1 MFLRN
6 LKKLLA
12 KDKAPQDLTQKNE
25 QAISK
30 LKIPKDPVERNL
42 EGQKLEK
49 MGLIE
54 NAIEYYLANVNDQ
67 FDGNHPYDRLTT
79 IYRKRKQYDKEIEIL
94 EKAIWVFENKVYKK
108 RGDRLPKLEKF
119 KTRLKKAMQLRDSN

>member
-12 KDKAPQDLTQKNE
+12 KDKAPQHLTQKNE

-119 KTRLKKAMQLRDSN
+119 KTRLKKATQLRDSN

>member
-6 LKKLLA
+6 SKKLLA
-12 KDKAPQDLTQKNE
+12 KDKAAQHLTQKNE

-54 NAIEYYLANVNDQ
+54 NAIEYYLANVNDR
-67 FDGNHPYDRLTT
+67 FNGNHPYDRLTT
-79 IYRKRKQYDKEIEIL
+79 IYRKRNSMI
-94 EKAIWVFENKVYKK
+94 KK
-108 RGDRLPKLEKF
+108 
-119 KTRLKKAMQLRDSN
+119 

>member
-6 LKKLLA
+6 LKKILA
-12 KDKAPQDLTQKNE
+12 KDKAPQHLTQKNE

-30 LKIPKDPVERNL
+30 LEIPEDPVERNL

-54 NAIEYYLANVNDQ
+54 NAIDYYLANVNDQ

>member
-6 LKKLLA
+6 SKKLLA
-12 KDKAPQDLTQKNE
+12 KDKAPQHLTQKNE

-30 LKIPKDPVERNL
+30 FKIPKDPVERNL

-54 NAIEYYLANVNDQ
+54 KAIEYYLANVNDQ

-119 KTRLKKAMQLRDSN
+119 KIRLKKAMQLRDSN